1 MLLLPFS
8 LHFRV
13 YELIGLFWDV
23 LPAFPSAIYYLFSCL
38 YIITIPRG
46 PWMLDRFLLSS
57 RSLYIISYITF
68 WFNQPIK
75 LYAFLLPLILSYVI
89 WFIYAIKW
97 FIRRLPSNV

>member
-8 LHFRV
+8 LYFRV

-46 PWMLDRFLLSS
+46 P
-57 RSLYIISYITF
+57 
-68 WFNQPIK
+68 
-75 LYAFLLPLILSYVI
+75 
-89 WFIYAIKW
+89 
-97 FIRRLPSNV
+97 